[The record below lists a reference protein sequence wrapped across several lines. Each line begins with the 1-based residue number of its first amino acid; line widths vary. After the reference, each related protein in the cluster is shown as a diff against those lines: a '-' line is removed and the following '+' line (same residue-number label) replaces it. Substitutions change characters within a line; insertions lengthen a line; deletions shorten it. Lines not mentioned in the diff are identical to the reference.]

1 MTGPYGP
8 KKYSASE
15 CPTVREKSMRPV
27 ARSRQ
32 TTSPKAFF
40 GIIMPLGD
48 SSVERVKLAVV
59 QIKSKSMRANKNFA
73 ARQQRKRIGRGATRI
88 EGKSSPSPTQRQG
101 VPVDEP
107 RGDAS
112 AKSWKHTT
120 RSRKLLADG
129 VVGPSSLLTPL
140 PK

>member
-59 QIKSKSMRANKNFA
+59 QIKSKSMRALCCKTA
-73 ARQQRKRIGRGATRI
+73 AEAHWQRCDKDRGKIIPLPDAKARCTCRRT
-88 EGKSSPSPTQRQG
+88 E
-101 VPVDEP
+101 
-107 RGDAS
+107 GDAS